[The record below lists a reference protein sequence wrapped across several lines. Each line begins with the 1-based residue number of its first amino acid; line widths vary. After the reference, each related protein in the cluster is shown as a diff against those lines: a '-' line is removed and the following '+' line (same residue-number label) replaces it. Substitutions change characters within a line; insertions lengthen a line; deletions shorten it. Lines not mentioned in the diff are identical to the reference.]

1 MEKIFIF
8 AIVFMF
14 IVVIAMFLIVSRMS
28 SGMSKSIQE
37 LSLELE
43 ETQYPLYHPLGLSS
57 AFLRVILSF
66 LSLFLPG
73 S

>member
-14 IVVIAMFLIVSRMS
+14 IILLAMFFVVSRMS
-28 SGMSKSIQE
+28 TGMSKNVQE
-37 LSLELE
+37 LRLELDK
-43 ETQYPLYHPLGLSS
+43 TQYPIYHPLGLST
-57 AFLRVILSF
+57 AFLKAILSF
-66 LSLFLPG
+66 LSLFTPG

>member
-14 IVVIAMFLIVSRMS
+14 IILIATFFFVSLLKT
-28 SGMSKSIQE
+28 GMSKNVKE
-37 LSLELE
+37 LRLELDKAR
-43 ETQYPLYHPLGLSS
+43 YPIYHPLGLST
-57 AFLRVILSF
+57 AFLKAILSF
-66 LSLFLPG
+66 ISLFLPG